1 MSLEWQKW
9 VRFPGPSSLCPVC
22 HRQLNYTQFLRLYIT
37 IVACSEHQCSCYSN
51 LQKDKKWNPISL
63 RSLFTLRRVINSLKS
78 QGFFWVPCQW
88 MEFNCSCALPTWEVY
103 KRKKKWVFR
112 EHQWTQFLFFTL
124 PASCLLCSEG
134 IFGGGKG
141 WGIGMRVVGREY
153 VYNLV
158 ALLLTK

>member
-51 LQKDKKWNPISL
+51 LQKDKKWNLISL

-88 MEFNCSCALPTWEVY
+88 MEFNCSCALPTWEVC
-103 KRKKKWVFR
+103 KRKKKNEFSGSIN
-112 EHQWTQFLFFTL
+112 EHNFYSSHSLPVAFSVLKAFLV
-124 PASCLLCSEG
+124 G
-134 IFGGGKG
+134 VKGGVLVWG
-141 WGIGMRVVGREY
+141 W
-153 VYNLV
+153 
-158 ALLLTK
+158 

>member
-9 VRFPGPSSLCPVC
+9 LRFPGPSSLCPVC

-63 RSLFTLRRVINSLKS
+63 RSLFTLRRVINSLKI
-78 QGFFWVPCQW
+78 QGCFWVPCQW

-103 KRKKKWVFR
+103 KRKKKMSFQGASMNTIFIL
-112 EHQWTQFLFFTL
+112 HIPCQLPSLFWRHFWW
-124 PASCLLCSEG
+124 
-134 IFGGGKG
+134 G
-141 WGIGMRVVGREY
+141 WGVGCWYEGGR
-153 VYNLV
+153 
-158 ALLLTK
+158 KGICI